1 MATAMLDM
9 LLANPLHLRP
19 VLQNPAHRGM
29 SVVLLH
35 ESYPYTA
42 QGAYLATVYEN
53 VYLDLSYGLPGIGY
67 VEMREYTRTALAVA
81 PFTKIMYSSDGAGI
95 PELHWSSAL
104 AGRRAIAEALGE
116 MVACDEPLGC
126 RRRDRR
132 RYGAPRERQQTLR
145 AYLST
150 KGVRGCR

>member
-1 MATAMLDM
+1 M

-19 VLQNPAHRGM
+19 VLQNPAYRGM
-29 SVVLLH
+29 LVVLLH

-81 PFTKIMYSSDGAGI
+81 PFTKLMYSSDGAGI

-104 AGRRAIAEALGE
+104 AGRRAIGEALAA
-116 MVACDEPLGC
+116 MVACDEITTGEAETAGALLL
-126 RRRDRR
+126 RENANRV
-132 RYGAPRERQQTLR
+132 YGLT
-145 AYLST
+145 
-150 KGVRGCR
+150 